1 MAEREI
7 LNHARNEQPINE
19 PLQPDPYLREGP
31 VRPWTKW
38 VVGIFVVCLV
48 VFVLYA
54 LNASGPEPQPGGA
67 VQHITS
73 SPGPA
78 PSATTGSGS
87 K

>member
-1 MAEREI
+1 MAERDI
-7 LNHARNEQPINE
+7 RDHATNDEPIVE

-31 VRPWTKW
+31 VRPWAKW
-38 VVGIFVVCLV
+38 AVGVFVVCLV

-54 LNASGPEPQPGGA
+54 LNAPGPEPQVGGA
-67 VQHITS
+67 VQRSTTS
-73 SPGPA
+73 SAPA